1 MAYADGELSGEA
13 LAAFERR
20 LAQEPALA
28 RELVE
33 LQALNVVARS
43 EAPLEPAD
51 HEWRRLELD
60 PVQRTGLGLGWLLV
74 IIAALLL
81 GAQLVISIASDTN
94 LAPVTRILAVSGVLG
109 IGLLAGMTLR
119 ERLRVIPFD
128 PYSKIQR

>member
-60 PVQRTGLGLGWLLV
+60 PVQRPGLGLGWLLV